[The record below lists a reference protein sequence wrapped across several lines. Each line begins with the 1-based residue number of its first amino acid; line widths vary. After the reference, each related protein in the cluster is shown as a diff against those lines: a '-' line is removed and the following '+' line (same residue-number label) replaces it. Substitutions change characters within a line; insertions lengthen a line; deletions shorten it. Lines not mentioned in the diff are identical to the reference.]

1 MKNVFIF
8 FDGIPSYS
16 KILEQKR
23 RRTKNFLESK
33 IRKKYFLKIFN
44 NFKNDI
50 YTENGLSYNYFNW
63 LNNKISIDK
72 SFGPSSKII
81 LDLERFLKN
90 INKNDKIIKL
100 SYNLNICS
108 GKIMGE
114 SDFKIFKYIKKRRFL
129 IIFLFIHVIVI
140 LFI

>member
-1 MKNVFIF
+1 MNDNIKKLHHIEFVKNVFVF

-33 IRKKYFLKIFN
+33 IRKEYFTEIFN

-50 YTENGLSYNYFNW
+50 YTENGLSYNYFKW
-63 LNNKISIDK
+63 LNNKISLDK

-81 LDLERFLKN
+81 LDLEFFL
-90 INKNDKIIKL
+90 
-100 SYNLNICS
+100 
-108 GKIMGE
+108 
-114 SDFKIFKYIKKRRFL
+114 
-129 IIFLFIHVIVI
+129 
-140 LFI
+140 